1 MSDTHKQLRQSIVSV
16 FRKFSMD
23 PHNSPLKKQKD
34 REIAGRFIDRVHSTS
49 FDASILPYYAVD
61 GKAKG
66 HSKAEC
72 VFAMMCDIV
81 LSYWRMIQESGFHLE
96 TVYAD
101 AITNKLIL
109 LDRVYKEYDR
119 LVILGDVKGYY
130 LIGKGNADV
139 SKKSKPKG
147 KKVSKEKTDDGINGT
162 TAEVEEQVTM
172 QDKFAEDL
180 DDGYGTVGGGPAP
193 LD

>member
-1 MSDTHKQLRQSIVSV
+1 MSDTHKELRQSIVSA

-23 PHNSPLKKQKD
+23 PRNSPLKKQKD

-49 FDASILPYYAVD
+49 FDLGSLPYHSAN

-81 LSYWRMIQESGFHLE
+81 LTYWCLCTNTPPDAC
-96 TVYAD
+96 TVD
-101 AITNKLIL
+101 QIISKLIL

-119 LVILGDVKGYY
+119 LVIQGNVKGYY
-130 LIGKGNADV
+130 LTGKENTDV

-147 KKVSKEKTDDGINGT
+147 KEVSKEKTDEGTNGT

>member
-1 MSDTHKQLRQSIVSV
+1 MSDTHKELRQSIVSA

-49 FDASILPYYAVD
+49 FDLGSLPYHSAN

-81 LSYWRMIQESGFHLE
+81 LNYWYLVQSSLAISGH
-96 TVYAD
+96 VAD
-101 AITNKLIL
+101 TITNKLIL
-109 LDRVYKEYDR
+109 LDRVYKEYDQ

-147 KKVSKEKTDDGINGT
+147 KKVSKEKTDEGINGT